1 MTLRRFLPPL
11 LLFVYFIACRSFSSH
26 AYSVLTHEAIVDACW
41 QRSFVP
47 FLKMK
52 YPSITEE
59 ELRQA
64 HAYAYGGAIAPDMGY
79 FPMGSKLFT
88 NLAHY
93 VRSGDLVHTLIDEA
107 ANANELAFALG
118 FLTHYM
124 ADVYGHSLGINKAV
138 PLIYPNLQTKYGNVI
153 TYAEDKI
160 SHKRVEFS
168 FDVLQVS
175 KGNYA
180 SEAYHDFIGF
190 AIAGDLLART
200 VVKIYGLTLKDLF
213 PHFSLSVRLLRLT
226 VKSLFPAITQSAWLI
241 HKNELRKQGSSV
253 TDRSFRNR
261 MYRINY
267 YQDSGST
274 HKTPTFFLHLF
285 SWFIRVVPKIGPLKA
300 LKIQPPGTI
309 AEAMFIHSFDTVNNR
324 FNVAI
329 PATANDPIRFSNK
342 DLDTG
347 DDTRAI
353 EYELADKTYGELLLK
368 LKKCRFR
375 NLNNELRD
383 NILGFYS
390 HTPGSIQ
397 TIGGRERKVARA
409 LVILSNK

>member
-1 MTLRRFLPPL
+1 MTIRSSLLSL
-11 LLFVYFIACRSFSSH
+11 LLFICFMTGRPLPSS

-41 QRSFVP
+41 QRSFVLY
-47 FLKMK
+47 LKLK
-52 YPSITEE
+52 YPNITEE
-59 ELRQA
+59 ELKQA

-138 PLIYPNLQTKYGNVI
+138 PLIYPRLQSKYGNVI
-153 TYAEDKI
+153 TYAEDQV

-241 HKNELRKQGSSV
+241 HKNALRKQGSSV

-267 YQDSGST
+267 YQDSGTT

-285 SWFIRVVPKIGPLKA
+285 SWFIRVVPKMGPLKA

-309 AEAMFIHSFDTVNNR
+309 AETMFIHSFDTVSHY
-324 FNVAI
+324 FNAAV
-329 PATANDPIRFSNK
+329 PATAKDPFRFSNK

-347 DDTRAI
+347 DDTHAT

-368 LKKCRFR
+368 LRKGRFR

-390 HTPGSIQ
+390 HTSRSIQ
-397 TIGGRERKVARA
+397 AADGKEKKVAQA
-409 LVILSNK
+409 LVMISQ